1 MALFTDTVARLPKS
15 ELPVEPSPSVSYQP
29 TAPGQWMIR
38 PGVAKVYALR
48 FRYQNKTGKSQT
60 LRLRLTDSKGMTLVD
75 RPMLF
80 PPTPSKW
87 KWVSTVTDSQIN
99 AGQYRVTVDS
109 QKDIIFDKLE
119 IQ

>member
-1 MALFTDTVARLPKS
+1 
-15 ELPVEPSPSVSYQP
+15 
-29 TAPGQWMIR
+29 MIR

-48 FRYQNKTGKSQT
+48 FRYQNKTGKSQS

-75 RPMLF
+75 RFMLF
-80 PPTPSKW
+80 PPTPRKW

-99 AGQYRVTVDS
+99 AGQYRVTVDP
-109 QKDIIFDKLE
+109 QKDIVFDQLE